1 MEKKK
6 YQRDAHLMMSF
17 CWTTVNCWGLIVQPA
32 KGMPLLNH
40 SLPFAQ
46 ANLFVTLTVYSVSII
61 PRFVNVANYRGT
73 PDNHNNYN
81 NLNDNKLLHTI
92 SGCTFFFL
100 FSLLKRSRTCSE
112 ITIRLNIFPSQFY
125 DMLFPRLHFP
135 RLNLLILTYHG
146 KWKNNLF

>member
-1 MEKKK
+1 
-6 YQRDAHLMMSF
+6 
-17 CWTTVNCWGLIVQPA
+17 
-32 KGMPLLNH
+32 MPLLNH
-40 SLPFAQ
+40 SLLFAQ

-100 FSLLKRSRTCSE
+100 FSLLKRSRTCIE
-112 ITIRLNIFPSQFY
+112 ITMRLNIFPSQFY
-125 DMLFPRLHFP
+125 NICFFLGSTSHD
-135 RLNLLILTYHG
+135 
-146 KWKNNLF
+146 

>member
-1 MEKKK
+1 MEKNK

-17 CWTTVNCWGLIVQPA
+17 CSTTVNCWGLIVQPA
-32 KGMPLLNH
+32 KGMPLLKN

-46 ANLFVTLTVYSVSII
+46 SNLFVTLTVYSVSLI

-92 SGCTFFFL
+92 SGCTFFFP
-100 FSLLKRSRTCSE
+100 FFTSKT
-112 ITIRLNIFPSQFY
+112 ITYMQ
-125 DMLFPRLHFP
+125 
-135 RLNLLILTYHG
+135 
-146 KWKNNLF
+146 